1 MNCPYCQNEME
12 QGEVNTTASRP
23 SYIQQVFVTEEESQK
38 GFIEQMK
45 EAMQEMRMGIF
56 SEHSISLSTSE
67 VAYRCEQ
74 CGKVFAEYDIQQ
86 TDQ

>member
-1 MNCPYCQNEME
+1 MNCPYCQNGME
-12 QGEVNTTASRP
+12 QGKVNTTASGL
-23 SYIQQVFVTEEESQK
+23 SYVQQVYVTEEESQK
-38 GFIEQMK
+38 GLIEQMK
-45 EAMQEMRMGIF
+45 EAMQEIRMGIF
-56 SEHSISLSTSE
+56 SEHSISLPTSE

>member
-12 QGEVNTTASRP
+12 QGKVNTTASGL
-23 SYIQQVFVTEEESQK
+23 SCVQQVFLTEEEANK
-38 GFIEQMK
+38 GLF
-45 EAMQEMRMGIF
+45 EMIKDAARDIRTGIF
-56 SEHSISLSTSE
+56 HDYGRNLPESE

-74 CGKVFAEYDIQQ
+74 CGKVFAEYDIQP